1 MKTNFISVNTHIKK
15 NQTLNKKDNTILKIN
30 GVIIEEVKSMKY
42 LGNYV
47 TSNLTNNEHLTN
59 RIRLAVTTMLKLNEA
74 GYDESLDAFAAIQ
87 LYKTY
92 GRPTILYGVESLN
105 LNTKQTDRLTA
116 CETSIFKRILKLAP
130 FHHSDLLLH

>member
-1 MKTNFISVNTHIKK
+1 
-15 NQTLNKKDNTILKIN
+15 
-30 GVIIEEVKSMKY
+30 MKY

-59 RIRLAVTTMLKLNEA
+59 RIRLAVTAMLKQNEA

-92 GRPTILYGVESLN
+92 GRPTLLYGVESLN
-105 LNTKQTDRLTA
+105 LNTKQTDRLTT
-116 CETSIFKRILKLAP
+116 CETSIVNITIKNEI
-130 FHHSDLLLH
+130 